1 MSGYDTSAQAY
12 VPITATPTAP
22 PRLGLLTSVATRTDV
37 PATWINGFVI
47 ENPEDCAPTERDP
60 GWWCPEAEGE
70 GSTPAGPT
78 ADPRIADV
86 YYRPWF
92 ARVTDGCS
100 ALTNPD
106 EYAPRARR
114 KYVAA
119 ESRII
124 EAELWAGTVAQAAGF
139 PNRYLADTAN
149 VDDFGTMPFAYA
161 LAALQEY
168 LAETIDGRGMIH
180 ASPRTASLWT
190 AAQLVRREGNLLLDP
205 FDNIVVAGQGYDG
218 SGPGNV
224 APPLSGD
231 RHYAYATS
239 MVTVLREGQVTV
251 DPTSMVEATDRTINR
266 TEFTAGRIVAAY
278 WDGCAHAGVEV
289 NLCEPDCTPSGS

>member
-1 MSGYDTSAQAY
+1 MSGYDTGSHSYA
-12 VPITATPTAP
+12 PISPTPTAP
-22 PRLGLLTSVATRTDV
+22 PRLGLLASVAPTTDA
-37 PATWINGFVI
+37 PTGWLNGFVI
-47 ENPEDCAPTERDP
+47 ENPEDCAPTETDP
-60 GWWCPEAEGE
+60 GWWCPESEGE
-70 GSTPAGPT
+70 GSTAAGPT
-78 ADPRIADV
+78 ADPRADHV
-86 YYRPWF
+86 YYRPWY

-100 ALTNPD
+100 ALTSPD
-106 EYAPRARR
+106 DYAARARR

-139 PNRYLADTAN
+139 PNRYLTDAAT
-149 VDDFGTMPFAYA
+149 VDDFGEQPFAYA
-161 LAALQEY
+161 LASLQEY
-168 LAETIDGRGMIH
+168 LAATIDGRGMIH
-180 ASPRTASLWT
+180 ATPRTATLWY
-190 AAQLVRREGNLLLDP
+190 AAQLIRREGNLLLDA

-239 MVTVLREGQVTV
+239 TVVVLRESQVQV
-251 DPTSMVEATDRTINR
+251 DPPSLAEATDRDVNR
-266 TEFTAGRIVAAY
+266 TEFTAGRIVAAT

-289 NLCEPDCTPSGS
+289 NLCEPTCSPGAS